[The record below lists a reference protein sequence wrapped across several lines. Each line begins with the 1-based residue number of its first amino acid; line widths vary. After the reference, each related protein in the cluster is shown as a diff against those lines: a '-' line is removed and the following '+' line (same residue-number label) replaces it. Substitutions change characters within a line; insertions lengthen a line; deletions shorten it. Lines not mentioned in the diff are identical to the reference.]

1 MFEGYDLLKFL
12 LSFLFIIGLIYGFY
26 FLFMRYGSKF
36 SITPKSNELKIKDI
50 RFLTKDKGFIIV
62 QLKDKQFFFT
72 FDNQN
77 GLKLIEKIKQDNVD
91 EKD

>member
-1 MFEGYDLLKFL
+1 
-12 LSFLFIIGLIYGFY
+12 
-26 FLFMRYGSKF
+26 MRYGSKF